1 MVISRKEMAYQQ
13 VGTTSSKSSNL
24 DIFQNSKLYF
34 ISHTKGQHSGFDIL
48 EKNGR
53 NQESEND
60 YTVKD
65 VWEMLI
71 SEQIMITVEYLPIL
85 LNKVAD
91 LECRHKVDSSEWVLR
106 RRLSQSLPEIRDPSS
121 IFICFKG
128 VTPSSTICCV
138 KTRSLHHSHGRN
150 ANSLDTGSLSSIS
163 AILSDP

>member
-1 MVISRKEMAYQQ
+1 MVISSKEMACQL
-13 VGTTSSKSSNL
+13 VGTTGSKSSTL

-34 ISHTKGQHSGFDIL
+34 SSHTNGQHSGFDIL

-71 SEQIMITVEYLPIL
+71 SEQIMITTEYLPIL

-91 LECRHKVDSSEWVLR
+91 LECRHKVD
-106 RRLSQSLPEIRDPSS
+106 
-121 IFICFKG
+121 
-128 VTPSSTICCV
+128 
-138 KTRSLHHSHGRN
+138 
-150 ANSLDTGSLSSIS
+150 
-163 AILSDP
+163 

>member
-65 VWEMLI
+65 VWEMLF
-71 SEQIMITVEYLPIL
+71 Q
-85 LNKVAD
+85 N
-91 LECRHKVDSSEWVLR
+91 
-106 RRLSQSLPEIRDPSS
+106 
-121 IFICFKG
+121 
-128 VTPSSTICCV
+128 
-138 KTRSLHHSHGRN
+138 RS
-150 ANSLDTGSLSSIS
+150 
-163 AILSDP
+163 